1 MIPIQTIIVVT
12 AILSFFIVL
21 FWITITIKR
30 GGGSF
35 YITKILSKTESSP
48 RFNFALARNV
58 TLAAL
63 LFALYIFLTG
73 NFMCFIL
80 FDEWVFGIEA
90 AKGTLVGVL
99 VYTIFYI
106 VEHVYNFA
114 KDMSEKRIY
123 IHEEKRKPNNQK
135 K

>member
-1 MIPIQTIIVVT
+1 MNPIQAIITII

-35 YITKILSKTESSP
+35 YITKIVSKTESS
-48 RFNFALARNV
+48 RFNFTLARNV
-58 TLAAL
+58 TLTAL
-63 LFALYIFLTG
+63 LFAAYVFLAG

-80 FDEWVFGIEA
+80 FDEWVFGIES

-123 IHEEKRKPNNQK
+123 MHEKKPKPNNLT
-135 K
+135 